1 MGETKTT
8 YIMPDQNGLGNNDL
22 ATLALF
28 GGGNGMGFG
37 GNGLWNNP
45 FMYLVWMWMMRWMNN
60 GEQGNNTGDN
70 SGLKPLEA
78 STQRQIQTLA
88 DQMQDNHTSD
98 LIMAAIQGNNTAVQE
113 AATRLGCDVNALN
126 SAIQGVSASICTL
139 GNQLGFSQER
149 IINAVNQGDC
159 GVIQALKDCCCETQK
174 SVLAQNYENR
184 IALDAAT
191 SSLKDSVNF
200 VGLQVEKGFANTNY
214 ETQAQTCAIQNTI
227 RDTGTSNTN
236 AIIAKLD
243 AMQNQALL
251 DKIDALR
258 EKNSEQ
264 AVVINNAQQSAAF
277 NQMLNSYTAPI
288 ASAVNSLQTELA
300 SVKCRLPETVTL
312 PYSCATAIP
321 TNMLYSGTVGIN
333 TFNNGWNWGSWNQGY
348 CNNSLW
354 G

>member
-1 MGETKTT
+1 
-8 YIMPDQNGLGNNDL
+8 
-22 ATLALF
+22 
-28 GGGNGMGFG
+28 
-37 GNGLWNNP
+37 
-45 FMYLVWMWMMRWMNN
+45 MYLVWLYMMRWMN
-60 GEQGNNTGDN
+60 GGDWGNNGGD
-70 SGLKPLEA
+70 GCYKALEA
-78 STQRQIQTLA
+78 STQRQIQTLQ

-98 LIMAAIQGNNTAVQE
+98 LLMQAIQGNNNAIQE
-113 AATRLGCDVNALN
+113 AATRLGCDVNAIA
-126 SAIQGVSASICTL
+126 SSIQGVRSDIATVGS
-139 GNQLGFSQER
+139 QLGFSSER

-174 SVLAQNYENR
+174 SILTNNYENR
-184 IALDAAT
+184 LAIGDAT
-191 SSLKDSVNF
+191 RSLKDSVNY

-214 ETQAQTCAIQNTI
+214 ETQAQTCALQNTI
-227 RDTGTSNTN
+227 RDAGTANTN

-243 AMQNQALL
+243 AMQNQQLL

-264 AVVINNAQQSAAF
+264 AVIINNAQQSAAF

-288 ASAVNSLQTELA
+288 ASAVNTLQTELA

-312 PYSCATAIP
+312 PYSCATAVP
-321 TNMLYSGTVGIN
+321 SSLFYNGAVGVN
-333 TFNNGWNWGSWNQGY
+333 TFNNGWGTWNQGC

>member
-1 MGETKTT
+1 
-8 YIMPDQNGLGNNDL
+8 
-22 ATLALF
+22 
-28 GGGNGMGFG
+28 
-37 GNGLWNNP
+37 
-45 FMYLVWMWMMRWMNN
+45 MYLVWLYMMRWMN
-60 GEQGNNTGDN
+60 GGDWGNNGGD
-70 SGLKPLEA
+70 GCYKALEA
-78 STQRQIQTLA
+78 STQRQIQTLQ

-98 LIMAAIQGNNTAVQE
+98 LLMQAIQGNNNAIQE
-113 AATRLGCDVNALN
+113 AATRLGCDVNAIA
-126 SAIQGVSASICTL
+126 SSIQGVRSDIAAVGS
-139 GNQLGFSQER
+139 QLGFSSER

-174 SVLAQNYENR
+174 SILTNNYENR
-184 IALDAAT
+184 IAIGDAT
-191 SSLKDSVNF
+191 SSLKDSVNY

-214 ETQAQTCAIQNTI
+214 ETQAQTCALQNII
-227 RDTGTSNTN
+227 RDAGTANTN

-243 AMQNQALL
+243 AMQNQQLL

-288 ASAVNSLQTELA
+288 ASAVNTLQTELA

-312 PYSCATAIP
+312 PYSCATAVP
-321 TNMLYSGTVGIN
+321 SSLFYNGAVGIN
-333 TFNNGWNWGSWNQGY
+333 TFNNGWGAWNQGC

>member
-1 MGETKTT
+1 MSETKTT

-22 ATLALF
+22 ATMALL
-28 GGGNGMGFG
+28 GGGGGFG
-37 GNGLWNNP
+37 SNWANNP
-45 FMYLVWMWMMRWMNN
+45 FMYLIWMYMMRWMNGGDWGN
-60 GEQGNNTGDN
+60 GNQCQNAM
-70 SGLKPLEA
+70 EA
-78 STQRQIQTLA
+78 STQRQIQTLQ

-98 LIMAAIQGNNTAVQE
+98 LLMQAIQGNNSAIQE
-113 AATRLGCDVNALN
+113 AATRLGCDINAL
-126 SAIQGVSASICTL
+126 SSSVQGVRSDIAAVGS
-139 GNQLGFSQER
+139 QLGFSAER

-159 GVIQALKDCCCETQK
+159 NVIQALKDCCCETQK
-174 SVLAQNYENR
+174 SILSQGYENR
-184 IALDAAT
+184 IAISDAAAG
-191 SSLKDSVNF
+191 LKDTVNY
-200 VGLQVEKGFANTNY
+200 VGIQVEKGFSNSNY
-214 ETQAQTCAIQNTI
+214 ETQAQTCALQNTI
-227 RDTGTSNTN
+227 RDAGTANTN

-243 AMQNQALL
+243 AMQNQQLL

-312 PYSCATAIP
+312 PANNSIAVP
-321 TNMLYSGTVGIN
+321 VSGVPFSASLGWSTCGWN
-333 TFNNGWNWGSWNQGY
+333 NWNGWNSGCG